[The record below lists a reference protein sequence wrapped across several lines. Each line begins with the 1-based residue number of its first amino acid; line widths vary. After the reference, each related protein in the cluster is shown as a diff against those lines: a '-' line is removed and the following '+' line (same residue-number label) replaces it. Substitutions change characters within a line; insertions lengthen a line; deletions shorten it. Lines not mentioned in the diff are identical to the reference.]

1 MKVFLA
7 GATGILGI
15 RIVPLLVE
23 AGHSVAGL
31 TRSPEKVS
39 LLADLG
45 AIPVVGDVFD
55 LEATVRL
62 IEQFQPDLMMSQLT
76 DLPDDPD
83 VIGEYTDA
91 NARIR
96 REGVSNLLEACRRID
111 VHRILVQSV
120 AWTLSGNGGRA
131 VEDMER
137 AVIDAGGTI
146 LRYGQ
151 LYGPGTYHPDAPPN
165 PPRIHVDEAARRTVM
180 ALNAEPG
187 VVELVE
193 GSA

>member
-7 GATGILGI
+7 GATGVLGI

-23 AGHSVAGL
+23 AGHTVAGL

-45 AIPVVGDVFD
+45 ATPVLDDVFD
-55 LEATVRL
+55 LDATL
-62 IEQFQPDLMMSQLT
+62 LSMGEFQPDLLMSQLT
-76 DLPDDPD
+76 DLPDDPED
-83 VIGEYTDA
+83 IGNFTDA

-111 VHRILVQSV
+111 VRRILVQSV
-120 AWTLSGNGGRA
+120 AWALSGDGGQA
-131 VEDMER
+131 VEDMEG
-137 AVIDAGGTI
+137 AVIAAGGTV

-151 LYGPGTYHPDAPPN
+151 LYGPGTFHPGTPPN
-165 PPRIHVDEAARRTVM
+165 PPRIHVDEAARRTVTLLD
-180 ALNAEPG
+180 ADPG
-187 VVELVE
+187 VIELVE
-193 GSA
+193 NTP